1 MLLIK
6 IVILFVTS
14 DIKTVR
20 TLGYFKQ
27 VISDS
32 DDIVHRESIN
42 FTRNEYIL
50 HADIL
55 LTDLVKLL
63 HLKIYFS
70 KDTLLD
76 NLCLRDYV
84 IEKRHQAFPTN
95 SCNEDEVTEKC
106 NKS

>member
-20 TLGYFKQ
+20 TIGCFKQ

-32 DDIVHRESIN
+32 DDIVHHESIS
-42 FTRNEYIL
+42 FTRNECVP

-55 LTDLVKLL
+55 LTDLVKHL

-70 KDTLLD
+70 KDTSLD
-76 NLCLRDYV
+76 NLCSPDFV
-84 IEKRHQAFPTN
+84 IEKRREAIPAN
-95 SCNEDEVTEKC
+95 SCNE
-106 NKS
+106 